1 MIIEITDLP
10 SGKSIKHINID
21 ISFDDITNINI
32 TNNQNKTKD
41 TINTKPIH
49 ENNQSEIPDEMK
61 DIEFWCLNL

>member
-10 SGKSIKHINID
+10 TGKSIKHINID
-21 ISFDDITNINI
+21 ISFDDITNVNI
-32 TNNQNKTKD
+32 TNTPNTPNNPKD

-61 DIEFWCLNL
+61 DIEF

>member
-32 TNNQNKTKD
+32 TNNTKD